1 LFYGNNVMEA
11 LFKIYFYY
19 AEQIN
24 IKIVNIQIASSYT
37 KDIANYLLK

>member
-1 LFYGNNVMEA
+1 MEA

-24 IKIVNIQIASSYT
+24 MKIVNIQIASTYAQDLAT
-37 KDIANYLLK
+37 ILMK